1 MPAEPALHP
10 DLIAATA
17 DAIAARQRPDGR
29 LPWHDEQHTDPWN
42 HVEGAMGLLL
52 GGRRAEAEHA
62 YRWLVAAQRPDGSW
76 PQSYAWDGSVEDPD
90 ADTNMCAY
98 IAAGAWHHFLLT
110 GDRAF
115 LEWIWPATERA
126 IDYVLDHQAP
136 GGEIAWMHHADGT
149 IDRRA
154 LLTAS
159 SSIYMS
165 VRCAVALA
173 EEVGEE
179 RPDWEVSIGLLAHA
193 IANRQEVFWPKPRW
207 SMDWYY
213 PVLTGV
219 VRGAEAERRIAER
232 WDTFIVPGL
241 GCRCVADQPWVT
253 TAETCEL
260 VLALDAAGDEERARE
275 LFDGIQFTRQ
285 DDGAYQ
291 EGWVFPK
298 DVFWPGR
305 TPPWTAGA
313 VLLAG
318 DALDRR
324 SPAWNLF
331 RGDDLPTGLGAE
343 ELEEHLPLG
352 SPAADRPA

>member
-1 MPAEPALHP
+1 VG
-10 DLIAATA
+10 D
-17 DAIAARQRPDGR
+17 DGK
-29 LPWHDEQHTDPWN
+29 PK
-42 HVEGAMGLLL
+42 GASQYI
-52 GGRRAEAEHA
+52 ET
-62 YRWLVAAQRPDGSW
+62 LVALSRQAVKPDKVSVVADGS
-76 PQSYAWDGSVEDPD
+76 DGKAAIVRVSGVL
-90 ADTNMCAY
+90 AD
-98 IAAGAWHHFLLT
+98 IPFLDTFKALSQAEY
-110 GDRAF
+110 GF
-115 LEWIWPATERA
+115 PAA

-136 GGEIAWMHHADGT
+136 GGEIAWNHHADGT

-165 VRCAVALA
+165 VRCAVAIA

-179 RPDWEVSIGLLAHA
+179 RPDWELSIGLLAHA
-193 IANRQEVFWPKPRW
+193 IAHRQDVFWPKPRW

-219 VRGAEAERRIAER
+219 IRGDDATRRIDER
-232 WDTFIVPGL
+232 WEQFIVDGL

-260 VLALDAAGDEERARE
+260 VLALDAAGDDARARK
-275 LFDGIQFTRQ
+275 LFAEVQFMRTG
-285 DDGAYQ
+285 DGAYQ

-305 TPPWTAGA
+305 TPPWTSGA
-313 VLLAG
+313 VLLAA

-324 SPAWNLF
+324 SQAWNLF
-331 RGDDLPTGLGAE
+331 RGDDLPSGLAADEVTEHLLGAGVDLKSVSSE
-343 ELEEHLPLG
+343 RT
-352 SPAADRPA
+352 A